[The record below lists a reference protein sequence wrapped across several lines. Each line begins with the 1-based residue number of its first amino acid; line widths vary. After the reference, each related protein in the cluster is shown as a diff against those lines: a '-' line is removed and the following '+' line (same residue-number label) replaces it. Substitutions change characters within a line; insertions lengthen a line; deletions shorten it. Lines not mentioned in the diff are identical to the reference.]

1 MHRLAPISMLALA
14 LCACGGSRE
23 PGKAQAAKSV
33 APVAARY
40 PAAEFVVGQGASESG
55 PRVAEAEARRAVAEQ
70 LASTLRSRFSAD
82 MREVDG
88 QSTAS
93 VQSRVEVEAAFD
105 RAELIRVDPRDTR
118 CEGRHCTA
126 VATLRR
132 DEAAAALKPD
142 YDAARTDV
150 RAACAPEAPTA
161 SPDDPVR
168 LTRALRRA
176 EAGFPTLA
184 RRGRVLAAVLGSP
197 YAPLAEDRACLE
209 ALRGRV
215 QTSARETPVWV
226 DVTGVDDA
234 EARARLGVGLAAG
247 LAALGLRAAT
257 GERCDAGLRLAV
269 SGRLSC
275 AAGPLG
281 PQCAL
286 PLAAALRSC
295 AGAAL
300 ADVPLGPPASGVH
313 PRAEDR
319 ARAALYDQLTPA
331 ALQTTLRAALADTLP
346 VSP

>member
-1 MHRLAPISMLALA
+1 MHRLAPISMLA

-82 MREVDG
+82 LREVDG

-118 CEGRHCTA
+118 CEGQHCTA

-150 RAACAPEAPTA
+150 RAACAAEVATA

-197 YAPLAEDRACLE
+197 YAPLVEDRACLE